1 MKIKLLWFF
10 LFALTHV
17 VLGQK
22 NQENIEPNLLVK
34 NCYPDKS
41 DFKLPLDSLVLQK
54 NPRYNKLSGFKL
66 LLYKGAPI
74 IVENG
79 SGRIY
84 ASTFNFK
91 SLQRLDSTIHSGYC
105 FGASVLVYK
114 DTIFSIGGYGFWKLN
129 GTLRYFDQSTSEW
142 SFFPTDREI
151 PFADGINSFS
161 FYNNTKGILY
171 LLYEENSSE
180 TVHSNN
186 SIKREGVKIA
196 KLNLRDKVWGSVEG
210 NVDPKWADHISD
222 FSDIINGPQG
232 LILNSKKYGSLL
244 YMDFEE
250 NTVYKLPQEFRIK
263 KIQLSNS
270 LANYITFWEKDSLVL
285 YNYTNH
291 NIAKI
296 HLEKKE
302 RIGPVFSE
310 INNSSIVSFQ
320 HKWIDYALICSLFVA
335 VFIIVKAR
343 YKKESIQVTSSKTV
357 DKVYS
362 SKEFFQLLNHDEKVI
377 LSLILNNSIKDKKTT
392 IDEINKAMEIQSRPY
407 KIQNNMR
414 AEVISKINKTY
425 AAFNEI
431 GDEIIVRNQA
441 VFDKRFKE
449 YQINDRYL
457 KKLQELTGKLNTTT
471 K

>member
-1 MKIKLLWFF
+1 MKIKLLCFS
-10 LFALTHV
+10 LFGLAQIA
-17 VLGQK
+17 LGQK
-22 NQENIEPNLLVK
+22 SWENVESNRLAK
-34 NCYPDKS
+34 NCYLDKS
-41 DFKLPLDSLVLQK
+41 DFKLPLDSLVNQK
-54 NPRYNKLSGFKL
+54 IPGYNKLSGFKL
-66 LLYKGAPI
+66 LLYKGAPVI
-74 IVENG
+74 IENG

-84 ASTFNFK
+84 ASTFNFN

-105 FGASVLVYK
+105 YGASILIYK

-151 PFADGINSFS
+151 PFADGVNSFS
-161 FYNNTKGILY
+161 YYNHTKGILY
-171 LLYEENSSE
+171 LLYEDNSSE
-180 TVHSNN
+180 TVYPSGSTKN
-186 SIKREGVKIA
+186 KGVKIA
-196 KLNLRDKVWGSVEG
+196 KLNLRDKIWGSFEG
-210 NVDPKWADHISD
+210 NLDSKWANHISD
-222 FSDIINGPQG
+222 LSDIINGPQG
-232 LILNSKKYGSLL
+232 LILNSKKFGSLL
-244 YMDFEE
+244 YLDFEE
-250 NTVYKLPQEFRIK
+250 NAVYKLPQEFRIK

-270 LANYITFWEKDSLVL
+270 FTNYITFWEKDSLVL
-285 YNYTNH
+285 YNYTNQST
-291 NIAKI
+291 AKI

-310 INNSSIVSFQ
+310 INNSSILSFQ

-343 YKKESIQVTSSKTV
+343 YKKESIQVTRSKTV

-362 SKEFFQLLNHDEKVI
+362 SKEFFQLLNHDEKAI
-377 LSLILNNSIKDKKTT
+377 LSLILNNSIKDKKTS
-392 IDEINKAMEIQSRPY
+392 IDEINKTMGIQSRPY

-441 VFDKRFKE
+441 AFDKRFKE

-457 KKLQELTGKLNTTT
+457 KKLNELTGRLNTIV

>member
-1 MKIKLLWFF
+1 MKIELLWFF

-22 NQENIEPNLLVK
+22 NWENIEPNQLVK
-34 NCYPDKS
+34 NCYLDKS
-41 DFKLPLDSLVLQK
+41 DFKLPLDSLLLQK
-54 NPRYNKLSGFKL
+54 NPGYNKLSGFKL
-66 LLYKGAPI
+66 LLYKGGPI

-84 ASTFNFK
+84 ASTFNFN

-151 PFADGINSFS
+151 PFADGVNSFS

-180 TVHSNN
+180 TVHSNK
-186 SIKREGVKIA
+186 SIKPEGVKIA
-196 KLNLRDKVWGSVEG
+196 KLNLRDKVWGSFEG

-244 YMDFEE
+244 YMNFEE

-270 LANYITFWEKDSLVL
+270 LANYITFWRNDTLVL
-285 YNYTNH
+285 YNYTNQ
-291 NIAKI
+291 NTSKI
-296 HLEKKE
+296 HLVKKE
-302 RIGPVFSE
+302 KIGPIFSE
-310 INNSSIVSFQ
+310 VNTSNQLRLQ
-320 HKWIDYALICSLFVA
+320 HKWLDYIMIVLLIVA
-335 VFIIVKAR
+335 VLIIVKSKN
-343 YKKESIQVTSSKTV
+343 KKENVQVTSNKLV
-357 DKVYS
+357 DKIYS
-362 SKEFFQLLNHDEKVI
+362 SKEFFQLLNHDEKEI
-377 LSLILNNSIKDKKTT
+377 ISLILNNSIKDKKTS
-392 IDEINKAMEIQSRPY
+392 IDEINKTLGIQSRPY
-407 KIQNNMR
+407 KIQNNIR

-431 GDEIIVRNQA
+431 GDEIIIRNQA
-441 VFDKRFKE
+441 AFDKRFKE

>member
-1 MKIKLLWFF
+1 MKIKLLCFS
-10 LFALTHV
+10 LFGLAQIA
-17 VLGQK
+17 LGQK
-22 NQENIEPNLLVK
+22 SWENVESNRLAK
-34 NCYPDKS
+34 NFYLDKS
-41 DFKLPLDSLVLQK
+41 DFKLPLDSLVNQK
-54 NPRYNKLSGFKL
+54 IPGYNKLSGFKL
-66 LLYKGAPI
+66 LLYKGAPVI
-74 IVENG
+74 IENG

-84 ASTFNFK
+84 ASTFNFN

-105 FGASVLVYK
+105 YGASILIYK

-151 PFADGINSFS
+151 PFADGVNSFS
-161 FYNNTKGILY
+161 YYNHTKGILY
-171 LLYEENSSE
+171 LLYEDNSSE
-180 TVHSNN
+180 TVYPSGSTKN
-186 SIKREGVKIA
+186 KGVKIA
-196 KLNLRDKVWGSVEG
+196 KLNLRDKIWGSFEG
-210 NVDPKWADHISD
+210 NLDSKWANHISD
-222 FSDIINGPQG
+222 LSDIINGPQG
-232 LILNSKKYGSLL
+232 LILNSKKFRSLL
-244 YMDFEE
+244 YLDFEE

-362 SKEFFQLLNHDEKVI
+362 SKEFFQLLNHDEKAI

-392 IDEINKAMEIQSRPY
+392 IDEINKAMGIQSRPY

-441 VFDKRFKE
+441 AFDKRFKE
-449 YQINDRYL
+449 YQINNRYL
-457 KKLQELTGKLNTTT
+457 KKLNELTGRLNM
-471 K
+471 

>member
-1 MKIKLLWFF
+1 MKIILLWFF
-10 LFALTHV
+10 LFALTYV

-34 NCYPDKS
+34 NCYLDKS

-54 NPRYNKLSGFKL
+54 NLRYNKLSGFKL

-84 ASTFNFK
+84 ASTFNFN

-186 SIKREGVKIA
+186 SIKREGVKIT

-250 NTVYKLPQEFRIK
+250 NAVYKLPQEFRIK

-335 VFIIVKAR
+335 VFIIVKTR

-362 SKEFFQLLNHDEKVI
+362 SKEFFQLLNHDEKAI

-392 IDEINKAMEIQSRPY
+392 IDEINKAMGIQSRPY

>member
-105 FGASVLVYK
+105 FGASLLVYK

-171 LLYEENSSE
+171 LLYGENSSE

-250 NTVYKLPQEFRIK
+250 NAVYKLPQEFRIK

-296 HLEKKE
+296 HLEKK
-302 RIGPVFSE
+302 
-310 INNSSIVSFQ
+310 
-320 HKWIDYALICSLFVA
+320 
-335 VFIIVKAR
+335 
-343 YKKESIQVTSSKTV
+343 KE
-357 DKVYS
+357 
-362 SKEFFQLLNHDEKVI
+362 
-377 LSLILNNSIKDKKTT
+377 
-392 IDEINKAMEIQSRPY
+392 
-407 KIQNNMR
+407 
-414 AEVISKINKTY
+414 
-425 AAFNEI
+425 
-431 GDEIIVRNQA
+431 
-441 VFDKRFKE
+441 
-449 YQINDRYL
+449 
-457 KKLQELTGKLNTTT
+457 
-471 K
+471 

>member
-105 FGASVLVYK
+105 FGASLLVYK

-171 LLYEENSSE
+171 LLYGENSSE

-250 NTVYKLPQEFRIK
+250 NAVYKLPQEFRIK

-431 GDEIIVRNQA
+431 GDEIIVRNKA